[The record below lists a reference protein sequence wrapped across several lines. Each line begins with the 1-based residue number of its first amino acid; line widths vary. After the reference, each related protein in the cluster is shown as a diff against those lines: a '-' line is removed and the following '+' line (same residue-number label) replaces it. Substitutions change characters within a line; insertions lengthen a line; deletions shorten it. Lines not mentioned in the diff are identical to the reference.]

1 MTEAPQPAQ
10 PSGAHAV
17 IAALRA
23 NGVKTVFGIPGTH
36 NLELYRHL
44 AGSGIRHVLPRHEQ
58 GGVYAADAFSRA
70 GGGIA
75 PVITTSGPGVLNAA
89 TGIANAHAD
98 RVPVLVIAPGIDRGR
113 ERTDIGWMHEVK
125 DQRAALDAIAERAET
140 ATDASHAAELVH
152 AAFRDWTSGRSSRPI
167 VVEVPHDVLITPA
180 DPVEAGTVVAGTV
193 GAGTSEVATVELAP
207 TGTGPVGSVTASVAP
222 ATPIAPS
229 EADVSAAADALDAAA
244 RPIVVVGG
252 GAVASY
258 RDIRPLLQT
267 LGAPVIATAR
277 GKGVLRDD
285 DPLALSS
292 VLGMDSAREAI
303 EDADVV
309 LLIGTEL
316 SDAELLGRPLE
327 PRGTVIRVDRDES
340 QLHKNLLADL
350 PVHADAGSAAA
361 ALARRLRRRDP
372 DLERTAALRVATL
385 AEVEPI
391 SRPFVTL
398 HDALRASLP
407 EDAIIAGD
415 SSQVTYMGT
424 SLLWP
429 SVEPDQ
435 LMFPMGFATLGYG
448 LPAAIGAKL
457 ARPDRAVVC
466 VLGDGAFMFSVQEL
480 ATAAELGLPLPI
492 VVFENGGF
500 GEIRDEMDADGI
512 ERLGVDIEPPDYSHL
527 AAAFGVGHAAPTTA
541 GAIADAVRAALAADR
556 PTLIVVRAADVA

>member
-1 MTEAPQPAQ
+1 MTQALEPAPL
-10 PSGAHAV
+10 SGAHAV
-17 IAALRA
+17 IRALQA
-23 NGVKTVFGIPGTH
+23 NGVSIVFGIPGTH

-113 ERTDIGWMHEVK
+113 ERSDIGWMHEVK
-125 DQRAALDAIAERAET
+125 DQRASLDAIAERAET
-140 ATDASHAAELVH
+140 ATDASHAADLVN
-152 AAFRDWTSGRSSRPI
+152 AAFRDWASGLSSRPV
-167 VVEVPHDVLITPA
+167 VVEVPHDVLVTP
-180 DPVEAGTVVAGTV
+180 
-193 GAGTSEVATVELAP
+193 
-207 TGTGPVGSVTASVAP
+207 VAP
-222 ATPIAPS
+222 VDVAAAAATRAAIEPS
-229 EADVSAAADALDAAA
+229 EADVSAAAEALDGAV
-244 RPIVVVGG
+244 RPVVVVGG
-252 GAVASY
+252 GAAGSY
-258 RDIRPLLQT
+258 RDIRNLLHA
-267 LGAPVIATAR
+267 LSAPVLATAR

-285 DPLALSS
+285 DPLALGS
-292 VLGMDSAREAI
+292 VLGLTAAREAM
-303 EDADVV
+303 EDADVL

-316 SDAELLGRPLE
+316 SDAEMLGRPLD
-327 PRGTVIRVDRDES
+327 PRGTVVRVDRDEA
-340 QLHKNLLADL
+340 QLHKNLTAGV
-350 PVHADAGSAAA
+350 PVHADAGRFAA
-361 ALARRLRRRDP
+361 ALAPRLRRRDP
-372 DLERTAALRVATL
+372 DLARIETLRAETVAE
-385 AEVEPI
+385 AEPI

-429 SVEPDQ
+429 SIEPDQ

-480 ATAAELGLPLPI
+480 ATVAELGLPLPI
-492 VVFENGGF
+492 VVFENHGF

-512 ERLGVDIEPPDYSHL
+512 ERLGVDITPPDYTHL
-527 AAAFGVGHAAPTTA
+527 AAAFGAGHAAPATA
-541 GAIADAVRAALAADR
+541 GAIADAVRAALAADG